1 MSDPSRD
8 FFNRVN
14 EQGFDARLGRARGTL
29 RFDVDD
35 GGPVEHWLVSL
46 DRGGI
51 QVSRAADEAA
61 DCVVRLDRATLD
73 GIVTGDVNL
82 TASMLRGGIAATG
95 NLDLL
100 LYLQRLFPAG
110 PHAQDRNQ
118 TVVAGRHDG

>member
-8 FFNRVN
+8 FFDRVH
-14 EQGFDARLGRARGTL
+14 EQGFDARLSRARGTL

-46 DRGGI
+46 DRGRI
-51 QVSRAADEAA
+51 QVSRAADVEA

-73 GIVTGDVNL
+73 GIVSGDVNP

-110 PHAQDRNQ
+110 PDAQDRNH

>member
-29 RFDVDD
+29 RFDVD
-35 GGPVEHWLVSL
+35 GGPVEHWLVSI

-51 QVSRAADEAA
+51 QVSPVADEAA
-61 DCVVRLDRATLD
+61 DCVVRLDRAKLD
-73 GIVTGDVNL
+73 GIVSGDVNP

-95 NLDLL
+95 NIDLL
-100 LYLQRLFPAG
+100 LYLQRLFPAAQD
-110 PHAQDRNQ
+110 AQDRDQ